1 MIAEGLPVW
10 PVGSIVGLTVGLL
23 EQSVAAGIEIGDGDL
38 PFPIDLFRRLD
49 SMGGRHGIDRL
60 SLGREGRRR
69 VSDVLSRA
77 QAGQSAEG

>member
-1 MIAEGLPVW
+1 
-10 PVGSIVGLTVGLL
+10 
-23 EQSVAAGIEIGDGDL
+23 
-38 PFPIDLFRRLD
+38 
-49 SMGGRHGIDRL
+49 MGGRHGIDRL